1 MFKGTVKEKWADLKK
16 SSRFTGLVAALM
28 GATFLL
34 MILGNPRVEA
44 LHVPDVLKLVVSG
57 MFLGFGFA
65 GLMGMLN
72 FPNSR
77 KDQSSPPR
85 NESGAGRG
93 SVITFRPHREFRI
106 STVWIRSSGAN
117 RLRPSHNG

>member
-44 LHVPDVLKLVVSG
+44 LRWHDVLKLVVSG
-57 MFLGFGFA
+57 MFLGIGFA
-65 GLMGMLN
+65 GLMDL
-72 FPNSR
+72 PNSR
-77 KDQSSPPR
+77 KDQSRPPR
-85 NESGAGRG
+85 SE
-93 SVITFRPHREFRI
+93 
-106 STVWIRSSGAN
+106 
-117 RLRPSHNG
+117 

>member
-1 MFKGTVKEKWADLKK
+1 MRAGGECMKK
-16 SSRFTGLVAALM
+16 SSRFTGLVTALM

-34 MILGNPRVEA
+34 MILSNPRVAA

-65 GLMGMLN
+65 GL

-77 KDQSSPPR
+77 KDQSRPPR
-85 NESGAGRG
+85 NE
-93 SVITFRPHREFRI
+93 
-106 STVWIRSSGAN
+106 
-117 RLRPSHNG
+117 

>member
-1 MFKGTVKEKWADLKK
+1 MSIFERWKDLRE
-16 SSRFTGLVAALM
+16 SSRFSGLVAALM

-34 MILGNPRVEA
+34 MILTNPRVKA
-44 LHVPDVLKLVVSG
+44 LHVPDVVKLDASG

-77 KDQSSPPR
+77 KDQSRPPR
-85 NESGAGRG
+85 NE
-93 SVITFRPHREFRI
+93 
-106 STVWIRSSGAN
+106 
-117 RLRPSHNG
+117 

>member
-1 MFKGTVKEKWADLKK
+1 MFKGAVKEKWADLKK

-34 MILGNPRVEA
+34 MILDNPRVEA

-72 FPNSR
+72 FPNSQ
-77 KDQSSPPR
+77 KDQSKPPR
-85 NESGAGRG
+85 NE
-93 SVITFRPHREFRI
+93 
-106 STVWIRSSGAN
+106 
-117 RLRPSHNG
+117 

>member
-1 MFKGTVKEKWADLKK
+1 
-16 SSRFTGLVAALM
+16 VAALM

-57 MFLGFGFA
+57 MFLGSGLDR
-65 GLMGMLN
+65 LMG

-77 KDQSSPPR
+77 NDQSKPPR
-85 NESGAGRG
+85 NE
-93 SVITFRPHREFRI
+93 
-106 STVWIRSSGAN
+106 
-117 RLRPSHNG
+117 

>member
-34 MILGNPRVEA
+34 MILSNPRVEA

-57 MFLGFGFA
+57 MFLGIGFF

-77 KDQSSPPR
+77 KDQSRPPR
-85 NESGAGRG
+85 NE
-93 SVITFRPHREFRI
+93 
-106 STVWIRSSGAN
+106 
-117 RLRPSHNG
+117 

>member
-1 MFKGTVKEKWADLKK
+1 LKK
-16 SSRFTGLVAALM
+16 TSRVTGLVAALM

-34 MILGNPRVEA
+34 MILGNPREEA
-44 LHVPDVLKLVVSG
+44 LHDVLKLVVSG

-77 KDQSSPPR
+77 KDQSRPPR
-85 NESGAGRG
+85 NE
-93 SVITFRPHREFRI
+93 
-106 STVWIRSSGAN
+106 
-117 RLRPSHNG
+117 

>member
-1 MFKGTVKEKWADLKK
+1 MSKGDVKEKWADLRK
-16 SSRFTGLVAALM
+16 SSRSSGLAAALM

-34 MILGNPRVEA
+34 MVLTNPRVEA
-44 LHVPDVLKLVVSG
+44 LHFPDVLKLVVSG

-77 KDQSSPPR
+77 KDQSRPPR
-85 NESGAGRG
+85 NE
-93 SVITFRPHREFRI
+93 
-106 STVWIRSSGAN
+106 
-117 RLRPSHNG
+117 

>member
-1 MFKGTVKEKWADLKK
+1 MMGEQRSHSPLSGFPRRSHSTWTSRLGGNDPGFPVTMIRGRDTGPEESACKK
-16 SSRFTGLVAALM
+16 TSRVTGLVAALM

-44 LHVPDVLKLVVSG
+44 LHVPDVLKLVASG

-77 KDQSSPPR
+77 KDQSRPPR
-85 NESGAGRG
+85 NE
-93 SVITFRPHREFRI
+93 
-106 STVWIRSSGAN
+106 
-117 RLRPSHNG
+117 

>member
-1 MFKGTVKEKWADLKK
+1 MKK
-16 SSRFTGLVAALM
+16 NSRVSGLVMMLM

-34 MILGNPRVEA
+34 MVLTNPRVEA
-44 LHVPDVLKLVVSG
+44 LHVPDVVKLIASG

-77 KDQSSPPR
+77 KDQSRPPR
-85 NESGAGRG
+85 NE
-93 SVITFRPHREFRI
+93 
-106 STVWIRSSGAN
+106 
-117 RLRPSHNG
+117 

>member
-1 MFKGTVKEKWADLKK
+1 MKK
-16 SSRFTGLVAALM
+16 TSRVTGLVAALM

-57 MFLGFGFA
+57 MCLGFGFA

-77 KDQSSPPR
+77 EDQSRPTR
-85 NESGAGRG
+85 NE
-93 SVITFRPHREFRI
+93 
-106 STVWIRSSGAN
+106 
-117 RLRPSHNG
+117 

>member
-34 MILGNPRVEA
+34 MVLTNPRVEA

-57 MFLGFGFA
+57 MFLGFGFV

-72 FPNSR
+72 FPNPR
-77 KDQSSPPR
+77 KDQSKPPR
-85 NESGAGRG
+85 NE
-93 SVITFRPHREFRI
+93 
-106 STVWIRSSGAN
+106 
-117 RLRPSHNG
+117 

>member
-1 MFKGTVKEKWADLKK
+1 MKK
-16 SSRFTGLVAALM
+16 TSRVTGLVAAMM

-44 LHVPDVLKLVVSG
+44 LHVPDVLKLVASG

-72 FPNSR
+72 FPNSP
-77 KDQSSPPR
+77 KDQSRPPR
-85 NESGAGRG
+85 NE
-93 SVITFRPHREFRI
+93 
-106 STVWIRSSGAN
+106 
-117 RLRPSHNG
+117 

>member
-1 MFKGTVKEKWADLKK
+1 MFKGAVKEKWADLKK

-44 LHVPDVLKLVVSG
+44 LHVPDVLKLVASG

-77 KDQSSPPR
+77 KDQSKPPR
-85 NESGAGRG
+85 NE
-93 SVITFRPHREFRI
+93 
-106 STVWIRSSGAN
+106 
-117 RLRPSHNG
+117 